1 MPTPSISGGV
11 VISGASI
18 LLPIDL
24 ATIEPGVVMPVEL
37 ENSTIEVG
45 TILMTVNVG
54 TIDQIIGTVLVQPVG
69 GIIESIGTIE
79 NAPLVTV
86 QGTINNFS
94 GTGTF
99 VIDGV
104 APGAILPVSGSI
116 VITGQTSA
124 LNVNA
129 VGTLFML
136 NTYVQTNLASGVTL
150 TSSSTNILATGTLQ
164 NLVLDVVY
172 GTVVVGSIQ
181 TSIWGVEPQSQTL
194 TSVLVQGSWYSG
206 TVQAGQRLVAS
217 APLGAQVA
225 VITTVIGTV
234 MDVYITAE
242 QST

>member
-11 VISGASI
+11 VISGARI

-24 ATIEPGVVMPVEL
+24 ATIEPGVAM
-37 ENSTIEVG
+37 
-45 TILMTVNVG
+45 
-54 TIDQIIGTVLVQPVG
+54 
-69 GIIESIGTIE
+69 
-79 NAPLVTV
+79 
-86 QGTINNFS
+86 
-94 GTGTF
+94 
-99 VIDGV
+99 
-104 APGAILPVSGSI
+104 PVSGSI
-116 VITGQTSA
+116 VITDA
-124 LNVNA
+124 YA
-129 VGTLFML
+129 
-136 NTYVQTNLASGVTL
+136 QTNLVSGVTL
-150 TSSSTNILATGTLQ
+150 TLSSTNILAVGTLQ

-225 VITTVIGTV
+225 VINTVIGTV

>member
-11 VISGASI
+11 VISGARI

-24 ATIEPGVVMPVEL
+24 ATIEPGVVMPV
-37 ENSTIEVG
+37 
-45 TILMTVNVG
+45 
-54 TIDQIIGTVLVQPVG
+54 
-69 GIIESIGTIE
+69 
-79 NAPLVTV
+79 
-86 QGTINNFS
+86 
-94 GTGTF
+94 
-99 VIDGV
+99 
-104 APGAILPVSGSI
+104 SGSI
-116 VITGQTSA
+116 VITGQTGT
-124 LNVNA
+124 LDVNA
-129 VGTLFML
+129 VGPLFML
-136 NTYVQTNLASGVTL
+136 DTYAQTNLASGVTL

-172 GTVVVGSIQ
+172 GTVAVGSIQ
-181 TSIWGVEPQSQTL
+181 TSIWGVEPQSRVL

-225 VITTVIGTV
+225 VINTVIGRV